1 MILKLIPAL
10 LLAILVFYIAIS
22 VMVIFEKLVSG
33 YVNEYLVKII
43 KKTSVPLSV
52 VVFLSLL
59 IYLLLSR

>member
-10 LLAILVFYIAIS
+10 LLAILVFYIAIL

-33 YVNEYLVKII
+33 YVNEYLIRII
-43 KKTSVPLSV
+43 KKTSVPLSA

-59 IYLLLSR
+59 VYLLLSR

>member
-1 MILKLIPAL
+1 VILKLIPAL